1 MRNKW
6 NEFTKQLQKK
16 KNKNNNELKRQS
28 GSLAVF
34 LFRLKDEK
42 KMNLFG
48 ITKPVRQW
56 LSTIFRIRKNKTTIA
71 KIPIAHI
78 SIIVHYG
85 YVVAF

>member
-42 KMNLFG
+42 KNEF
-48 ITKPVRQW
+48 VW
-56 LSTIFRIRKNKTTIA
+56 
-71 KIPIAHI
+71 
-78 SIIVHYG
+78 HY
-85 YVVAF
+85 